1 MPHAQPNRPALNRR
15 QMLRSGAVA
24 GTLLG
29 MGDLGLLSQLRPVSA
44 AEAQLDPNVVRLDS
58 SIEPLVRLI
67 EETPR
72 ERLMEEVAGRIKKGT
87 SYREVL
93 AALLLV
99 GVKNVEPRPS
109 VGHKFHA
116 VLVVNSAHLASMSS
130 PDEHRWLPI
139 FWALDH
145 YKSAAQ
151 RDVEERGDWTMSAM
165 DDGKILPHG
174 KARAQFIEAMET
186 WDEEKADVAAASL
199 ARTGGANEI
208 YRLLFKYG
216 SRDYRS
222 IGHKAIYVANS
233 YRTLGCIGW
242 QHAEPVLRSLTY
254 ALLMHEG
261 SNPAKRD
268 DEADRPFR
276 RNEEVASKLRDDWT
290 TGKLDSGATQAMI
303 ETLRS
308 GSNDDACDQAVQLI
322 NGGAHPQAIW
332 DALHVVAGEMVM
344 QQPAIVPLHSVTT
357 TNALRYAYETCGDD
371 ETRKLLMLQNAA
383 FLPMFRSGMNS
394 RGNVKKVEATSLEA
408 ETLEGSPSEAVEN
421 IFAQLGSDPMS
432 AARMTLGYL
441 NEKENHSAKAK
452 ELIDAARVLI
462 FRKGTN
468 AHDYKFSSAI
478 LEDYYHV
485 SPQWRNTYLAS
496 NIFLLR
502 DSQRGDNGLVSRIQ
516 SALA

>member
-1 MPHAQPNRPALNRR
+1 MPLSRR
-15 QMLRSGAVA
+15 QMLQSSAVA
-24 GTLLG
+24 GGLLS
-29 MGDLGLLSQLRPVSA
+29 MGDLGLLSQLRPVTA
-44 AEAQLDPNVVRLDS
+44 AEAQLDPNVVRLDP

-72 ERLMEEVAGRIKKGT
+72 DSLLEEIAAKVKRGT

-145 YKSAAQ
+145 FKSAQ
-151 RDVEERGDWTMSAM
+151 RRDVEERGDWTMSAM
-165 DDGKILPHG
+165 DEGKILPHA
-174 KARAQFIEAMET
+174 KARAQFIEAMED

-208 YRLLFKYG
+208 YRLLFRYG

-276 RNEEVASKLRDDWT
+276 RNEEIAAKMRDDWT
-290 TGKLDSGATQAMI
+290 TGKLDADATQTMI

-308 GSNDDACDQAVQLI
+308 GSNDEACDQVVQLV
-322 NGGAHPQAIW
+322 NSGTHPQSIW

-371 ETRKLLMLQNAA
+371 ETRRLLMLQNAA
-383 FLPMFRSGMNS
+383 FLPMFRSGM
-394 RGNVKKVEATSLEA
+394 RGRGGVKEVNID
-408 ETLEGSPSEAVEN
+408 TLEPQAPAGSTPEAVES
-421 IFAQLGSDPMS
+421 IFAELRSNPVH
-432 AARMTLGYL
+432 AAKMTLGYL
-441 NEKENHSAKAK
+441 QDPENHAAKAK
-452 ELIDAARVLI
+452 QLIDAARVLV
-462 FRKGTN
+462 FRKGSN

-485 SPQWRNTYLAS
+485 SPQWRDTYLAS

-502 DSQRGDNGLVSRIQ
+502 DSQRPDNQLVQRIEA
-516 SALA
+516 ALT

>member
-1 MPHAQPNRPALNRR
+1 MPLSRR
-15 QMLRSGAVA
+15 RMLQSSVLA
-24 GTLLG
+24 GGLLS

-44 AEAQLDPNVVRLDS
+44 AEANLDPSVVRLDPG
-58 SIEPLVRLI
+58 IEPLVRLI

-72 ERLMEEVAGRIKKGT
+72 EKLIEEIAAKVKKGT

-165 DDGKILPHG
+165 DDSKILPHD
-174 KARAQFIEAMET
+174 KAKAQFIEAMDQ
-186 WDEEKADVAAASL
+186 WDEAKADVAAASL

-208 YRLLFKYG
+208 YRMLFRYG

-261 SNPAKRD
+261 SNPAERD

-276 RNEEVASKLRDDWT
+276 RNEEIASKLRDDWT
-290 TGKLDSGATQAMI
+290 TGKLDADATQEMI

-308 GSNDDACDQAVQLI
+308 GSNDDACDQVVQLI
-322 NGGAHPQAIW
+322 NGGAHPQSIW

-371 ETRKLLMLQNAA
+371 ATRRLLMLQNAA
-383 FLPMFRSGMNS
+383 FLPMFRSGMQG
-394 RGNVKKVEATSLEA
+394 RGGVKDVNIT
-408 ETLEGSPSEAVEN
+408 TLDPQKPEGDSAEAVEN
-421 IFAQLGSDPMS
+421 IFAELGSNPLD
-432 AARMTLGYL
+432 AAKMTLGYL
-441 NEKENHSAKAK
+441 QDPENHSAKAK
-452 ELIDAARVLI
+452 QLIDAARVLV
-462 FRKGTN
+462 FRKGDN

-485 SPQWRNTYLAS
+485 SPKWRDTYLAS
-496 NIFLLR
+496 NLFLLR
-502 DSQRGDNGLVSRIQ
+502 DSRRADNRLVQRIQ
-516 SALA
+516 AALS

>member
-1 MPHAQPNRPALNRR
+1 MPLSRR
-15 QMLRSGAVA
+15 QMLQSSAVA
-24 GTLLG
+24 GSLLS
-29 MGDLGLLSQLRPVSA
+29 MGDIGLLSQLRPVSA
-44 AEAQLDPNVVRLDS
+44 EEAKLDPSVVRLDP

-72 ERLMEEVAGRIKKGT
+72 ERLLEEIAAKIKKGT

-145 YKSAAQ
+145 YKSAEK

-165 DDGKILPHG
+165 DDSKILSRN
-174 KARAQFIEAMET
+174 KARAQFIEAMDN
-186 WDEEKADVAAASL
+186 WDEGKADIAAASL

-276 RNEEVASKLRDDWT
+276 RNEELAGKFRDDWT
-290 TGKLDSGATQAMI
+290 SGKIDSAATETLI

-308 GSNDDACDQAVQLI
+308 GSNDDACDQVVQLI
-322 NGGAHPQAIW
+322 NQGMHPQVIW

-371 ETRKLLMLQNAA
+371 ETRRMLMLQNAA
-383 FLPMFRSGMNS
+383 FLPMFRSGM
-394 RGNVKKVEATSLEA
+394 RGRGGVSEVNVGKLDPHKPTGDTEESVEE
-408 ETLEGSPSEAVEN
+408 
-421 IFAQLGSDPMS
+421 IFATLGIDPMQ
-432 AARMTLGYL
+432 AAQMTLGYL
-441 NEKENHSAKAK
+441 RDPENHAAKAK
-452 ELIDAARVLI
+452 QLIDAARVLV

-485 SPQWRNTYLAS
+485 SPQWRDTYLAS

-502 DSQRGDNGLVSRIQ
+502 DSKRADNQLVQRIL

>member
-1 MPHAQPNRPALNRR
+1 MPLSRR
-15 QMLRSGAVA
+15 QLLHSSALA
-24 GTLLG
+24 GGLLS

-44 AEAQLDPNVVRLDS
+44 AEARLDPNVVRLDS

-67 EETPR
+67 EQTPR
-72 ERLMEEVAGRIKKGT
+72 EKLLEEVASKVKQGT

-109 VGHKFHA
+109 VGHKFHS
-116 VLVVNSAHLASMSS
+116 VLVVNSAHLASISS

-139 FWALDH
+139 FWALDY
-145 YKSAAQ
+145 YKSAAR
-151 RDVEERGDWTMSAM
+151 RDVQERGDWTMSAM
-165 DDGKILPHG
+165 DGSKILPRS
-174 KARAQFIEAMET
+174 KARAQFIEAMDN

-208 YRLLFKYG
+208 YRLLFRYG

-261 SNPAKRD
+261 SNPAQRD

-276 RNEEVASKLRDDWT
+276 RNEEIAAKIRDDWT
-290 TGKLDSGATQAMI
+290 TGKIDPAATQAMI
-303 ETLRS
+303 DTLRS
-308 GSNDDACDQAVQLI
+308 GSNDEACDQVVQLI
-322 NGGAHPQAIW
+322 NQGTHPQSIW

-371 ETRKLLMLQNAA
+371 QTRRLLMLQNAA
-383 FLPMFRSGMNS
+383 FLPMFRSGM
-394 RGNVKKVEATSLEA
+394 RGRGGVKDVNVSNLDPQTPQ
-408 ETLEGSPSEAVEN
+408 GDMQEAVES
-421 IFAQLGSDPMS
+421 IFAELGSDPHQ
-432 AARMTLGYL
+432 AAKMTLGYL
-441 NEKENHSAKAK
+441 QGEENHSAKAK
-452 ELIDAARVLI
+452 QLIDAARALV

-485 SPQWRNTYLAS
+485 SPQWRDTYLAS

-502 DSQRGDNGLVSRIQ
+502 DSQRADNQLVQRIQ
-516 SALA
+516 AALT

>member
-1 MPHAQPNRPALNRR
+1 MSLSRR
-15 QMLRSGAVA
+15 QMLQSTAVA
-24 GTLLG
+24 GGLLSL
-29 MGDLGLLSQLRPVSA
+29 GDLGLLSQLRPVSA
-44 AEAQLDPNVVRLDS
+44 EEAKLDPKVVRLDS

-72 ERLMEEVAGRIKKGT
+72 EALLEEIASKVKKGT
-87 SYREVL
+87 SYREVM

-165 DDGKILPHG
+165 DDSKILPHG
-174 KARAQFIEAMET
+174 KARAQFIEAMDD

-208 YRLLFKYG
+208 YRLLFRYG

-276 RNEEVASKLRDDWT
+276 RNEEIAAKMRDDWT
-290 TGKLDSGATQAMI
+290 TGKLDADATQTMI

-308 GSNDDACDQAVQLI
+308 GSNDDACDQVVQLI
-322 NGGAHPQAIW
+322 NGGAHPQSIW

-371 ETRKLLMLQNAA
+371 ETRRLLLLQNAA
-383 FLPMFRSGMNS
+383 FLPMFRGGM
-394 RGNVKKVEATSLEA
+394 RGRGGVQDVSIATLDPQQP
-408 ETLEGSPSEAVEN
+408 EGDAAEAVEN
-421 IFAQLGSDPMS
+421 IFAELGSNPFN
-432 AARMTLGYL
+432 AAKMTLGYL
-441 NEKENHSAKAK
+441 QDKENHAAKAK
-452 ELIDAARVLI
+452 QLIDAARVLV
-462 FRKGTN
+462 FRKGDN

-485 SPQWRNTYLAS
+485 SPQWRDTYLAS

-502 DSQRGDNGLVSRIQ
+502 DSQRADNRLVQRIQ
-516 SALA
+516 AALS